1 MLPNSLCS
9 ASTTTTVG
17 YRHGTAPPTD
27 PAAPSIRRRSNAFDS
42 FGPPL
47 DCWLLGLQGET
58 FDVTVSKDD
67 VALSKGSYA
76 FAALRAGRWRGLG
89 ACRVLC
95 VFVAATTHLSSAV
108 VA

>member
-1 MLPNSLCS
+1 MAQP
-9 ASTTTTVG
+9 
-17 YRHGTAPPTD
+17 RRPTD
-27 PAAPSIRRRSNAFDS
+27 PTGCAIHPSGGRSNAFDS

-47 DCWLLGLQGET
+47 GCWLLGLQGET

-76 FAALRAGRWRGLG
+76 FAALRASRWRGLG

-95 VFVAATTHLSSAV
+95 VFVRLCGGDAAHGADRSG
-108 VA
+108 